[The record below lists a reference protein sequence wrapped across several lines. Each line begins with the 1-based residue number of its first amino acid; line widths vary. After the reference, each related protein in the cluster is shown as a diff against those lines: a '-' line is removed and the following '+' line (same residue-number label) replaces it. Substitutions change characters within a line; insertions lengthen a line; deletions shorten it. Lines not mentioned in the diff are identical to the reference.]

1 MDVLIPQVRPVTQN
15 KKWACWILLAFPH
28 CDWLYLQY
36 WKQVWF
42 SRSLP
47 CAFPRLLQ
55 SLHYELFSP
64 ATSKLPSHKRRR
76 KGPAT
81 SQHDRGLLALIHTYT
96 RALLFPW
103 GKHEPDIT
111 PLGRKVIFI
120 LWQMLPVQ
128 SYFRWMLSSVA
139 IHSISP
145 FIQEQQEKGWKLRLQ
160 RRVSPQV
167 SWQWSFWCASWQHRG
182 MTWMQLLTAKIS
194 GLWGHSETAC
204 FIFLLSA
211 VNTHVCQSKWVIWN
225 EMCFNNGVYLN
236 WVWTVGVICSQMFL
250 WLFAL

>member
-1 MDVLIPQVRPVTQN
+1 MFWFHKSGQWLKT

-36 WKQVWF
+36 WKKVCF

-47 CAFPRLLQ
+47 RAFPRLLQ
-55 SLHYELFSP
+55 SLRYELFSP

-111 PLGRKVIFI
+111 LPARKVIFI

-167 SWQWSFWCASWQHRG
+167 SWQWSFWCASWQHRA
-182 MTWMQLLTAKIS
+182 MTWMQLFTANAKHQWIVRTLGDS
-194 GLWGHSETAC
+194 LLHFPAKCSKHSC
-204 FIFLLSA
+204 LS
-211 VNTHVCQSKWVIWN
+211 V
-225 EMCFNNGVYLN
+225 
-236 WVWTVGVICSQMFL
+236 QMGDL
-250 WLFAL
+250 